1 MFCNSIA
8 LGFNTCLDTI
18 VSQAFGRGSYRL
30 CGVYTNRVRVVNV
43 LFFLAICGVLGF
55 TETLLL
61 ALGQDPEIAAIA
73 QTYVVTLLPCVFV
86 QLQWHITNRFLQ
98 AQGIFR
104 PQMYMSLFG
113 GIMHI
118 WISYLFI
125 LHTDLGVR
133 GAAFAALITFSIN
146 FTTFFLYA
154 RFSKHTRHT
163 YAPFSWDA
171 LTGFSEIFR
180 FGLPSAANVFFDWV
194 ALECIALL
202 VGISGVNQLAVSVNN
217 TNYYLQMYSIPMSMM
232 YATTSLVG

>member
-125 LHTDLGVR
+125 LHTDMGVR

-171 LTGFSEIFR
+171 LTGDR
-180 FGLPSAANVFFDWV
+180 VRCD
-194 ALECIALL
+194 
-202 VGISGVNQLAVSVNN
+202 
-217 TNYYLQMYSIPMSMM
+217 
-232 YATTSLVG
+232 